1 MNKYLD
7 TKAESLENK
16 ITQIFGETV
25 AKEGNKFTKALN
37 AARENG
43 KEYFAVDG
51 KNFKT
56 EDYAKEGFGANRPSA
71 PAAGVAT
78 VRQAQQAPKG
88 GNRTNPGQLKPKT
101 EAMDK
106 VNPTAVKKKFDDR
119 KDKDIDNDG
128 DVDSSDKYL
137 HKRRAAISKSVKKE
151 WVESDG
157 SARRV
162 TEGDKRKK
170 MEKVAEDKKSIVDIQ
185 QEKNQSMRE
194 MLAKIWGVD
203 EGVSPFGKTE
213 QKKSVRTPKTETGA
227 KATQVDINPELQN
240 PGSSVT
246 TPDR

>member
-1 MNKYLD
+1 MKKYLD

-56 EDYAKEGFGANRPSA
+56 EDYAKEGFGANTPTSNQ
-71 PAAGVAT
+71 GVAT
-78 VRQAQQAPKG
+78 IRRAQAAPKG

-128 DVDSSDKYL
+128 DVDSTDKYL
-137 HKRRAAISKSVKKE
+137 HKRRQAISKAVAKEEVVKEYNEIGTPEYTKHTLEVTPGQQDADWDKQVNVMHKKANTMREALAKVWGMDEGKNPFKKE
-151 WVESDG
+151 EEKPLTKTMTGEKPTKVE
-157 SARRV
+157 V
-162 TEGDKRKK
+162 EP
-170 MEKVAEDKKSIVDIQ
+170 
-185 QEKNQSMRE
+185 
-194 MLAKIWGVD
+194 KI
-203 EGVSPFGKTE
+203 K
-213 QKKSVRTPKTETGA
+213 Q
-227 KATQVDINPELQN
+227 
-240 PGSSVT
+240 
-246 TPDR
+246 